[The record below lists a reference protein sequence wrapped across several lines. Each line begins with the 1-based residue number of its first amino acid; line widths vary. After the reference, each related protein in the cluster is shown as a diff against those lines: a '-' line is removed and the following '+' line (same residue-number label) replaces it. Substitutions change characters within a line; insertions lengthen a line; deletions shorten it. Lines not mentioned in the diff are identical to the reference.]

1 MFNIAKSMMEAG
13 DLVSAARLTDRAMKS
28 DPDNIDYALLKA
40 TIYRKSGD
48 KRVADMFLSQYL
60 ERNPTNGSVHEA
72 IGDIRVA
79 DGDLKGA
86 ALAYGKAIQNG
97 IKKPAIYVKLGNIQ
111 ERMGAYSNAVTNYTS
126 AVMLDPHDAD
136 ANRCLAYVQF
146 KTKDYDSAMRSIQ
159 ASITSEPSGEAYA
172 ILAMIYQAKKDR
184 AGVRDAYQG
193 FLRFD
198 NNSEEWVQAVVTAL
212 NSVGLRT
219 EASLLKG
226 RLASTPEE
234 ERTVEV
240 SSDIKRYA
248 ERILRRAYRMGVEF
262 NDPDLLEE
270 MGSDQGMSQNA
281 LAFLADI
288 PDYGE
293 VLYGTNEY
301 ERLEELSYHTVLRAK
316 NKDLEAVTLDTAYVA
331 GSAKD
336 VDEAKLLLSY
346 IRAAMTSKLPREI
359 PDEFVKMGSA
369 TKKSDSLEQVM
380 LDNKIGVFSAR
391 MVLANAHD

>member
-1 MFNIAKSMMEAG
+1 
-13 DLVSAARLTDRAMKS
+13 
-28 DPDNIDYALLKA
+28 
-40 TIYRKSGD
+40 
-48 KRVADMFLSQYL
+48 
-60 ERNPTNGSVHEA
+60 
-72 IGDIRVA
+72 
-79 DGDLKGA
+79 
-86 ALAYGKAIQNG
+86 
-97 IKKPAIYVKLGNIQ
+97 
-111 ERMGAYSNAVTNYTS
+111 
-126 AVMLDPHDAD
+126 
-136 ANRCLAYVQF
+136 
-146 KTKDYDSAMRSIQ
+146 
-159 ASITSEPSGEAYA
+159 
-172 ILAMIYQAKKDR
+172 MIYQAKKDR

-391 MVLANAHD
+391 MVLANAHE